1 MFGLSRAPF
10 VRFFAT
16 LIALVVL
23 LPWALS
29 CTEDVPRHSER
40 TTSKTMPWGRVIE
53 ARPNPAIIPNE
64 EVRDAITR
72 SGFPWRILHE
82 STGIELVLIPPGT
95 FVMGRSLGDDESLDS
110 ELPPHRVVISE
121 PLYVSRTEVTQ
132 AQWSRLVPDNPSRAQ
147 HLVDESRSATIDM
160 LLRQGMTR
168 EEAAARIPRTL
179 VASGLQGAMPVT
191 GLGEA
196 GPQLFDFLALARL
209 SLPTEAQ
216 WEYASRAGVR
226 SARYGEIDS
235 IAWTDGRL
243 HPVGQLKPNDFGL
256 YDTIG
261 NALELCS
268 DCYYGDAYSRRR
280 DGVTDPTSDPH
291 QTPAGW
297 PQPTISEWGPGGYE
311 RMCLERDAEREGI
324 SYGEALERRNSRLRF
339 LQSNPVVRGGFD
351 AHSCRAS
358 WRSGLEVI
366 PSVDRDRVGVRVV
379 RFVDNMTVDWEAA
392 TIHVHPTDR

>member
-1 MFGLSRAPF
+1 
-10 VRFFAT
+10 
-16 LIALVVL
+16 
-23 LPWALS
+23 
-29 CTEDVPRHSER
+29 
-40 TTSKTMPWGRVIE
+40 MPWGRVIE
-53 ARPNPAIIPNE
+53 ARPNPAIIPNK